1 MRNVQDTS
9 SVSER
14 STSNSPLVTDWND
27 VDALQRE
34 ILHLRDE
41 LIGAEAQLGELRAR
55 LRVEAERRRFDQQSR
70 EVSDLEHV
78 LTVNADLEQ
87 QLADLRTSTTWR
99 LGRAM
104 IRPLSLL
111 QRPTGSELPGAGS
124 TGR

>member
-1 MRNVQDTS
+1 MSEKPTS
-9 SVSER
+9 SDPIATDLSE
-14 STSNSPLVTDWND
+14 

-34 ILHLRDE
+34 ILRLRDE

-55 LRVEAERRRFDQQSR
+55 LRVELERRRFDQESR

-78 LTVNADLEQ
+78 MTVNADLEH

-99 LGRAM
+99 LGRAVV
-104 IRPLSLL
+104 RPLSLL
-111 QRPTGSELPGAGS
+111 RRPTRSELPGAGS

>member
-14 STSNSPLVTDWND
+14 STSNSPLVSDWND

-99 LGRAM
+99 LGRA
-104 IRPLSLL
+104 IVRPFSVLR
-111 QRPTGSELPGAGS
+111 RPNGSELPGVGS
-124 TGR
+124 IGR